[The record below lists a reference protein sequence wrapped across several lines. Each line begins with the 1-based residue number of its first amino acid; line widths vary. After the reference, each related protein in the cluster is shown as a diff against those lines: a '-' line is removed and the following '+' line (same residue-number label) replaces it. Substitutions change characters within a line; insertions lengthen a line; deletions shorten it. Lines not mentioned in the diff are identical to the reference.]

1 MSEGNPAPGLQPNP
15 APGDPTAPQGHP
27 NIPQFVFQRLDFRQS
42 VHTSPFPP
50 AETLAEYE
58 KVRPGLAD
66 EVIKQITTEADH
78 RRKLESDEAKH
89 RRTLEQKEQ
98 EDKGKDMVAG
108 RAAERRGQWLA
119 FFVVL
124 AFLVVGAILAVC
136 GQTIAG
142 SIIGSGGP
150 ILWIVQAFLGRTI
163 GLSTLMTKKPPTEK
177 AITSVPPLPPA
188 PH

>member
-1 MSEGNPAPGLQPNP
+1 MSEGNPAPGLQPSP
-15 APGDPTAPQGHP
+15 VPGDAPLQVP
-27 NIPQFVFQRLDFRQS
+27 PQFAPLLLQGSISASRY
-42 VHTSPFPP
+42 TSSFPP
-50 AETLAEYE
+50 GEALAEYE

-66 EVIKQITTEADH
+66 EVIKQITIEADH

-89 RRTLEQKEQ
+89 RRGLEQKEL

-119 FFVVL
+119 FSVVL
-124 AFLVVGAILAVC
+124 AFLVAGSTLALW
-136 GQTIAG
+136 GQTAVGIVL
-142 SIIGSGGP
+142 GSGGP
-150 ILWIVQAFLGRTI
+150 LWAIVQAFLGRTI